1 MRQSRRW
8 FLRSLGAG
16 AAFLAL
22 PEVSP
27 LVELISFPG
36 GGRRGL
42 DPTIE
47 SLLLGREP
55 GGPFVAFAETFVTE
69 GTAARLMNAPE
80 ALLAMI
86 ERQGVDG
93 RFSGRPDLSDAS
105 GCKGNYERK
114 VDDWQGRG
122 LPFYTKAARP
132 AANRDSSLMG
142 AGEIDSSGH
151 LVRAEAATQYKA
163 HPAVGLSGNDIGA
176 LLVGR
181 ALLDEHY
188 RLSPGEAVQSLTAI
202 ERRPVTVN
210 EGQSATRYETPVNAV
225 IHVPRPLRNSRLPRG
240 RRSKGVVFAHNKND
254 RANPNQIY
262 YAEVFV

>member
-1 MRQSRRW
+1 MR
-8 FLRSLGAG
+8 L
-16 AAFLAL
+16 
-22 PEVSP
+22 
-27 LVELISFPG
+27 G
-36 GGRRGL
+36 GGGFQPLRAGV
-42 DPTIE
+42 P
-47 SLLLGREP
+47 
-55 GGPFVAFAETFVTE
+55 ETLVTE
-69 GTAARLMNAPE
+69 GTAAHLMNAPN

-86 ERQGVDG
+86 EQQGVDG

-114 VDDWQGRG
+114 VDGWQGRG
-122 LPFYTKAARP
+122 FPFYTKVGRP
-132 AANRDSSLMG
+132 AANRECSMMG
-142 AGEIDSSGH
+142 AGEINSSGY

-163 HPAVGLSGNDIGA
+163 HPAVALSGNDIGA

-181 ALLDEHY
+181 SLLGEAY
-188 RLSPGEAVQSLTAI
+188 RLSPGEATQSLTAI
-202 ERRPVTVN
+202 EKRSVTVN

-240 RRSKGVVFAHNKND
+240 RRSGGVVFAHNKND